1 MVPRVSVSLFLTIFV
16 QGSES
21 LKNINRMRNLFMF
34 SLIAFALL
42 AGSCA
47 DKNSSQKVSASE
59 NNQSL
64 ISEGELNKALQ
75 ARLDWVEKGTEC
87 YGIVV
92 GYFSDGSTLGKA
104 VKCKVVAIKP
114 DKIKMKT
121 VESVSLLEGE
131 GCDKMGLAYG
141 DTWWEEEGD
150 LFRTREEAE
159 AKIKE
164 KGWSSK

>member
-1 MVPRVSVSLFLTIFV
+1 
-16 QGSES
+16 
-21 LKNINRMRNLFMF
+21 MRNLLIF

-42 AGSCA
+42 AASCA
-47 DKNSSQKVSASE
+47 DNSGSQKVSASE
-59 NNQSL
+59 NNESL
-64 ISEGELNKALQ
+64 TTKGVLNDDLKAKL
-75 ARLDWVEKGTEC
+75 AWVEKGTEC

-104 VKCKVVAIKP
+104 VKCRVIAIKP
-114 DKIKMKT
+114 DKIRMKT

-150 LFRTREEAE
+150 LFRTREEAD
-159 AKIKE
+159 AYLKE